1 MLNDKLGEHFKAGN
15 TAEHALCKQAIERN
29 NQAYFL
35 FLFAAFEKQVEDAAE
50 KLVDKRRQT
59 GNWPDDRVWEQA
71 HERLD
76 RMDLMKLVELL
87 LPKGQ
92 KDCSRIF
99 ELKKQRDNI
108 AHGDQW
114 DASKVIWST
123 VAPEF
128 NGFVSRF
135 ETN

>member
-1 MLNDKLGEHFKAGN
+1 MRLTGQFEMRFAGQKNAN
-15 TAEHALCKQAIERN
+15 T
-29 NQAYFL
+29 
-35 FLFAAFEKQVEDAAE
+35 
-50 KLVDKRRQT
+50 
-59 GNWPDDRVWEQA
+59 QA